1 MMRRVFNPGLR
12 FKLTTAFFSLSALT
26 VLSLAYFTIQHSYQA
41 LKTQK
46 QQDELVIARNISAQ
60 VDEVL
65 AKAKATISTL
75 SAHDDIVSEDP
86 DRRSAALDIVTQVT
100 ELIDGIAILDPQG
113 RIAAMNRAQ
122 SHTLEMLPPAAE
134 SARLLIDPVKANP
147 EPQFSPI
154 FRSRSGEIVVSIVAP
169 ITKSGRVSGVLAGF
183 IVLKNHSMGGI
194 ERIRIG
200 KTGYAYIVDSL
211 GNVIVH
217 PHRERLLENFRDN
230 PAVSGLLSDREG
242 VIEFTNENDVRVLAA
257 FARIEET
264 GWGVVVRQ
272 PTGESY
278 AFAEQNLSFLVAV
291 FVLSLAAALALG
303 VYLARRIAGPVTALM
318 AGVNRVAAGDLE
330 ARIKVDSADEIGQLA
345 GAFNDMTVRLRGHME
360 EVERAHAEVL
370 KAQKHLLQSEKMAAI
385 GQLAA
390 GLAHEIYNPLNVISG
405 FTELLLKQRGGE
417 DAETRRHLEEI
428 YREAGRCQALIA
440 ELLRFAKPKRP
451 DRAPA
456 DLGATLKETL
466 SLIQAQARAQGVAVS
481 LDLPEGLPEV
491 VADREQLKQVFL
503 NLLLN
508 ACQAMPAGGELAA
521 RAYLSDGCLCFEI
534 RDTGVGIDPRD
545 LDDIFNPFF
554 TTKAEGTGLGLALSY
569 AVVESHNGTL
579 TVRSEPGRGA
589 VFTLSL
595 PLREPKDEK
604 KT

>member
-1 MMRRVFNPGLR
+1 MRRVFDPGLR

-26 VLSLAYFTIQHSYQA
+26 VISLAYFTIQHSYRA

-60 VDEVL
+60 IDEVL
-65 AKAKATISTL
+65 GKAKSTISTL
-75 SAHDDIVSEDP
+75 SSHGDIASGDG
-86 DRRSAALDIVTQVT
+86 DKQSAALDIVTQVT
-100 ELIDGIAILDPQG
+100 ELIDGIAILDLKG
-113 RIAAMNRAQ
+113 KIAAIDR
-122 SHTLEMLPPAAE
+122 SSPDTLEMLPPAAE
-134 SARLLIDPVKANP
+134 TARLLVEPVKTNP
-147 EPQFSPI
+147 ETQFSPI

-169 ITKSGRVSGVLAGF
+169 IHKGGLVSGVLAGF
-183 IVLKNHSMGGI
+183 IILKNHTMGGI

-217 PHRERLLENFRDN
+217 PHKERLLENFLDN
-230 PAVSGLLSDREG
+230 PAVSGLFDRKEG
-242 VIEFTNENDVRVLAA
+242 IIEFTNKDDVRVLAA

-272 PTGESY
+272 PTEESY

-291 FVLSLAAALALG
+291 FLLSLAAALALG
-303 VYLARRIAGPVTALM
+303 VYLARRISGPVTALM
-318 AGVNRVAAGDLE
+318 EGVNKVAAGDLD
-330 ARIKVDSADEIGQLA
+330 ARMAVSSADEIGQLA
-345 GAFNDMTVRLRGHME
+345 GAFNDMTVKLRGHME

-370 KAQKHLLQSEKMAAI
+370 KTQKQLMQSEKMAAI

-405 FTELLLKQRGGE
+405 FTELLLKQQSGGTSE
-417 DAETRRHLEEI
+417 SRRHLEEI
-428 YREAGRCQALIA
+428 YRETGRCQALIA
-440 ELLRFAKPKRP
+440 ELLRFAKPKQP

-466 SLIQAQARAQGVAVS
+466 SLVQAQARSQGVAVS

-491 VADREQLKQVFL
+491 VADRDQIKQVFL

-508 ACQAMPAGGELAA
+508 ACQAMPSGGELSA
-521 RAYLSDGCLCFEI
+521 RGYVAGGSVRFEI
-534 RDTGVGIDPRD
+534 KDTGAGIDPRD

-554 TTKAEGTGLGLALSY
+554 TTKADGTGLGLALSY
-569 AVVESHNGTL
+569 AVVESHNGSL
-579 TVRSEPGRGA
+579 TVKSEPGKGA

-604 KT
+604 AA